1 MATVFRKTSVKHLLK
16 AAAPKQRIE
25 LVLTICRDTS
35 ADDYEED
42 PIDFK
47 TAYLGNAENAPKE
60 YEKCTV
66 WFWGVRAEDTML
78 IMLE

>member
-1 MATVFRKTSVKHLLK
+1 MGRKTLLK
-16 AAAPKQRIE
+16 TFLKNTDPKQQVEI
-25 LVLTICRDTS
+25 LQTICRDDS

-47 TAYLGNAENAPKE
+47 TAYLGNAESAPKE

-78 IMLE
+78 IMLD